1 MPIEESDKR
10 LDDKAVKTNEAS
22 EAVSKE
28 ADEGKPEFAQKHVQY
43 IKDLKDGVIRSGVSQ
58 LLGKPKF
65 FDSQMDDA
73 AKKVAAVFNTG
84 ETSRLALN
92 ELRAKAGFG
101 DAKPSQSTGQG
112 FERTK
117 DQAQIKT
124 NEGAGERQSTE
135 SSNTPKANEGIA
147 ERSADTGKQI
157 YANEGVGERQG
168 YQASNNPKANEG
180 AGERQ
185 STEAAN
191 TPKANEGVGERQAGD
206 AGKRIYTNEG
216 AGETQEAT
224 EPKKEFKKPPG
235 ERSLLSYSVSGL
247 FGKPVF
253 YDSKA
258 DSGAGLK
265 AKGAP
270 EKSDSQNSGD
280 GKPKAEKGIAE
291 EFAEAKDKLVKKV
304 ESFTK
309 PISAD
314 MLVNKAGVAGDKTS
328 VKEADDPEVKKIK
341 DAKIPLSPEQ
351 EKQLKSDLEQINKLP
366 EEQRKKVL
374 ESIDKIANADTNDST
389 KLDPKQRAE
398 LITSMAHQVAHPE
411 SIKQGAKDTCVSA
424 NVEKTLAMT
433 HPDQY
438 ADMVAQLATK
448 GEYTTP
454 DGKSTVKA
462 QREAD
467 GKLADLSDP
476 SGQRSATSELMQTAI
491 TNLGMPPGETYKS
504 HKPGKEPIPDG
515 VMKDQDSGERVVGE
529 DGKEK
534 RFEGLSRTAK
544 EDILN
549 KLVPDD
555 NYQARKVQTA
565 EDLGQA
571 WKDNGSKPPLHVTVR
586 INAEHTGMGQAKDGA
601 AGTHAVVITHMEFG
615 PDGKPTQI
623 YYENTADSTDHSY
636 PNGKPVPADEFVKSM
651 QNERSHTY
659 KDGSTD
665 RWPEPMTAT
674 VRTDGKD
681 DRQSKVDAEK
691 DKDLDRAVDEFRDG
705 THKDAFIDYGTD
717 RDKLTHA
724 LKDRPRWEIEEINR
738 RYKEKYGT
746 TLDEEIMDEL
756 GGKER
761 IKYREMLKGKDTQT
775 EAAPPKR

>member
-10 LDDKAVKTNEAS
+10 LDKAAENTSQAN
-22 EAVSKE
+22 EAVSRE
-28 ADEGKPEFAQKHVQY
+28 ADAGKPEFAQKHVQY

-65 FDSQMDDA
+65 FDSQMGEA
-73 AKKVAAVFNTG
+73 AKKAAAVFNTG
-84 ETSRLALN
+84 EMGRLALN

-101 DAKPSQSTGQG
+101 EAGSGANFEKAK
-112 FERTK
+112 
-117 DQAQIKT
+117 AQPDSGDGNKHIKT
-124 NEGAGERQSTE
+124 NEGAGERQSQSEPNIKT
-135 SSNTPKANEGIA
+135 
-147 ERSADTGKQI
+147 
-157 YANEGVGERQG
+157 
-168 YQASNNPKANEG
+168 NEG

-185 STEAAN
+185 RSDGGGQDLERSKSETNIKSNEEAGERQSSPEQN
-191 TPKANEGVGERQAGD
+191 FERSKSEPQIKANEGGGEREAPGD
-206 AGKRIYTNEG
+206 SRKSAPSNEG
-216 AGETQEAT
+216 DSAQ
-224 EPKKEFKKPPG
+224 KKEFKKPPG

-270 EKSDSQNSGD
+270 DSGD
-280 GKPKAEKGIAE
+280 QPSKANKGIAE
-291 EFAEAKDKLVKKV
+291 EFTEAKDKLVKKV

-309 PISAD
+309 PITAD
-314 MLVNKAGVAGDKTS
+314 MLVNKAGVGDKS
-328 VKEADDPEVKKIK
+328 SAPKEVVDPEVQKLK
-341 DAKIPLSPEQ
+341 DAKLPLSPEQ
-351 EKQLKSDLEQINKLP
+351 EKQLKADMEEINKLP
-366 EEQRKKVL
+366 EDQKKKVL
-374 ESIDKIANADTNDST
+374 ESLDKIATADTNDST

-398 LITSMAHQVAHPE
+398 LVTSLAHQIAHPE

-438 ADMVAQLATK
+438 ADMVAQLSTK

-454 DGKSTVKA
+454 DGKHTVKA

-467 GKLADLSDP
+467 GKLAEMSDP
-476 SGQRSATSELMQTAI
+476 SGQRSATSELTQTAI
-491 TNLGMPPGETYKS
+491 TNLGMPEGETYKS
-504 HKPGKEPIPDG
+504 YKPGKEPIPDG
-515 VMKDQDSGERVVGE
+515 VIKAEDSGERVVGA

-549 KLVPDD
+549 KIVPDD
-555 NYQARKVQTA
+555 GYTARKVQTT

-571 WKDNGSKPPLHVTVR
+571 WKDNGGKPPLNVTVR

-601 AGTHAVVITHMEFG
+601 AGTHAVTITHMEFG

-623 YYENTADSTDHSY
+623 YYENPADSTDHSY

-665 RWPEPMTAT
+665 RWSEPMTAT
-674 VRTDGKD
+674 VRTDGKEE
-681 DRQSKVDAEK
+681 RQSKVDAEK
-691 DKDLDRAVDEFRDG
+691 DKDLDKAVEEFRDG

-717 RDKLTHA
+717 REKLAHA
-724 LKDRPRWEIEEINR
+724 LQGRPRWEIEEINR
-738 RYKEKYGT
+738 RYKEKYGHS
-746 TLDEEIMDEL
+746 LDDDIVDEL
-756 GGKER
+756 DGKER
-761 IKYREMLKGKDTQT
+761 IKYRQMLKGNDTQT